1 MSSKRFNILANKG
14 RSLYI
19 HDYAQISAQVN
30 ILNNLRMKA
39 VANIM
44 SLLSRPGQNPGRI
57 AVNTK
62 FVDVN
67 TCYRVPLYSLAK
79 L

>member
-19 HDYAQISAQVN
+19 HDYAQISTQVN

-44 SLLSRPGQNPGRI
+44 SLLLDLDKI
-57 AVNTK
+57 
-62 FVDVN
+62 
-67 TCYRVPLYSLAK
+67 RVG
-79 L
+79 